1 MVLFFLSKGYI
12 LNMDEL
18 QGNSFVSREKKDDES
33 ENKSIQPVTT
43 NVTVKKP
50 KNKFISKFFAEDAKT
65 VGGHVLNIV
74 VIPSLQK
81 LFSDVVKGAVDW
93 LIYGSKGTQPKPGVS
108 NVSYSR
114 YYTSNTQPQQS
125 YGANPMLNRS
135 NIFTMQEVMF
145 NDRADAEEVLLR
157 MTELVDKYG
166 MVSVADFYE
175 LVGQRFAFTDQKYGW
190 RDLRGV
196 EIIRGISGF
205 YIRFP
210 KVIALE

>member
-12 LNMDEL
+12 QNMDEL
-18 QGNSFVSREKKDDES
+18 KGNSFASREQKDS
-33 ENKSIQPVTT
+33 EKEKIEPVTT

-50 KNKFISKFFAEDAKT
+50 KNKLLSKFFAEDAKT
-65 VGGHVLNIV
+65 VGGHVLNVV

-81 LFSDVVKGAVDW
+81 LFSDVIKGAVDW
-93 LIYGSKGTQPKPGVS
+93 LIYGSKGTQPKTGVS

-114 YYTSNTQPQQS
+114 YYSSNAQPQTAF
-125 YGANPMLNRS
+125 GANPMLNRS
-135 NIFTMQEVMF
+135 NVFAVQDVMF
-145 NDRADAEEVLLR
+145 NERADAEEVLLR
-157 MTELVDKYG
+157 MAELVEKYG

-190 RDLRGV
+190 RDLRTA
-196 EIIRGISGF
+196 EIVRGISGF

-210 KVIALE
+210 KAIELQ

>member
-1 MVLFFLSKGYI
+1 
-12 LNMDEL
+12 MDEL
-18 QGNSFVSREKKDDES
+18 KGNSFASREQKDS
-33 ENKSIQPVTT
+33 EKEKIEPVTT

-50 KNKFISKFFAEDAKT
+50 KNKLMSKFFAEDAKT
-65 VGGHVLNIV
+65 VGGHVLNVV

-93 LIYGSKGTQPKPGVS
+93 LIYGAKGSQQKTGVS

-114 YYTSNTQPQQS
+114 YYSSNAQPQTTTF
-125 YGANPMLNRS
+125 GANPMLNRS
-135 NIFTMQEVMF
+135 NIFAVQEVMF
-145 NDRADAEEVLLR
+145 NERADAEEVLLR
-157 MTELVDKYG
+157 MAELVEKYG

-190 RDLRGV
+190 RDLRTT
-196 EIIRGISGF
+196 EIIRGMSGF

-210 KVIALE
+210 KVIPLE